1 MSRRSAPVLLALLAA
16 VAAQDAQ
23 MLACQSDLV
32 SMSDQFNTACCANP
46 ANCASGAP
54 TQCDAGCAA
63 VWNPFC
69 AQQQRRHLAV
79 STPARA
85 SHSSSPPPIR
95 APARPADKPAPN

>member
-1 MSRRSAPVLLALLAA
+1 MRMSRRSAPVLLALLAA

-79 STPARA
+79 STPAREPLFFA
-85 SHSSSPPPIR
+85 ATESCAR
-95 APARPADKPAPN
+95 APC